1 MCRLVVAA
9 TELDSVSLRY
19 AGSDVCV
26 ADLTEAVLLRLASRA
41 GSTWTTRCTVALV
54 RRSEER
60 RVGKVRGV
68 LVPPLSAETKL
79 VPAGTAS
86 EIETLRAK
94 EGPLLLT
101 VSV

>member
-54 RRSEER
+54 RPRSPR
-60 RVGKVRGV
+60 LQLTVPAV
-68 LVPPLSAETKL
+68 LVPPLSRSEERR
-79 VPAGTAS
+79 AGGAGR
-86 EIETLRAK
+86 EIGTSRAK

>member
-54 RRSEER
+54 RPRSPR
-60 RVGKVRGV
+60 LQLTVPAG